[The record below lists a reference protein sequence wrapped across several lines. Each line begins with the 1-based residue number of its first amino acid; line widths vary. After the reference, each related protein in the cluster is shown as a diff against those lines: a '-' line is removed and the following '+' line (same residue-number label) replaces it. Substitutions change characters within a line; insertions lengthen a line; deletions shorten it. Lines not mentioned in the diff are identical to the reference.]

1 VVVLDEHDETYQE
14 ERAPTWHARDVAV
27 ERARRAG
34 VPCVLT
40 SPCPSL
46 EALGAA
52 RLVTTTRAEERSG
65 WPVVEVVDRRQEA
78 PGLGLYSER
87 LVALLRQAGAGRRV
101 VCVLNRKGRARLL
114 ACTTCGELARCDA
127 CGAATEEAGT
137 EEAGTAGDGT
147 DRRALR
153 CRRCGALHPVV
164 CLACGS
170 ARLKV
175 LSTGVTRAREEL
187 ARLAGQPVGEI
198 TADTGSAPP
207 PPEAV
212 LVGTEAVLHR
222 VARAWVVAFLDLDQ
236 ELVAPRYRAA
246 EEALA
251 LLARAARVVGGRA
264 DGGGPDDGR
273 AAGGR
278 LVLQTRLPHHE
289 VVDAAVHADPSRLSV
304 VEAARRAALGFPPE
318 RALALL
324 AGEAAEE
331 YAARLAEVADLEV
344 MGPSS
349 GRWLVRAEGHRVLC
363 DALAATPRPKG
374 RLRVAV
380 DPLRA

>member
-1 VVVLDEHDETYQE
+1 
-14 ERAPTWHARDVAV
+14 
-27 ERARRAG
+27 
-34 VPCVLT
+34 VLT

-187 ARLAGQPVGEI
+187 ARLAGQPVGEV
-198 TADTGSAPP
+198 TADTGSGPP

-236 ELVAPRYRAA
+236 ELVVPRYRAA

-264 DGGGPDDGR
+264 DGSGPDDGR